1 MRNSTP
7 MEVTVMRK
15 GLPVILAA
23 VLILLLPWSAGGA
36 TVQKLTLTMRD
47 FKYTPA
53 KVNLQVG
60 VPGGLTLI
68 NRGKVAH
75 EFMIYD
81 MPRQMSAMM
90 MGHEWAEKTNYFR
103 GHAVTVEGGKTNIRG
118 RGGRL
123 PHRPCRPD
131 RPVGRFREPIS
142 GSDPALI
149 PKDPG
154 RGDGGGGRSAGRRR
168 AGAPVPHPA
177 GFPQPP
183 GIRRQPGNA
192 RHGGAPLRPAQLRW

>member
-60 VPGGLTLI
+60 VPAEITLI

-90 MGHEWAEKTNYFR
+90 MGHEWAEKTNFFR
-103 GHAVTVEGGKTNIRG
+103 GHAAVVTGGKTNMRG
-118 RGGRL
+118 QDLFEVIVSPGKTAT
-123 PHRPCRPD
+123 
-131 RPVGRFREPIS
+131 VKFT
-142 GSDPALI
+142 PA
-149 PKDPG
+149 
-154 RGDGGGGRSAGRRR
+154 R
-168 AGAPVPHPA
+168 AGTFEFGCMIKGHYEA
-177 GFPQPP
+177 GQK
-183 GIRRQPGNA
+183 GTLTIR
-192 RHGGAPLRPAQLRW
+192 